1 VSSTLENK
9 SSTAHSK
16 PSPATNPRGFP
27 PQCPY
32 CQKLTQKNGA
42 THVNLIGLFGQIK
55 LPAQRLICPNCK
67 KSSTILKDT
76 SLDHSGFTPAALER
90 VVHLCVHQTFE
101 EASETLNLFTW
112 HVNDALLERVV
123 SGFATQALEQV
134 SQILE
139 TRALQPLEQVKTGHQ
154 PKITILETDGVFTL
168 GRPEDPNETGCPGR
182 EIKMALVH
190 SSVTST
196 DRFMVADHCDIDAF
210 EPLVHGL
217 LRHAGHRNGD
227 VLVGV
232 GDGGSW
238 VQRIFEAV
246 QAIRVLDVYHAL
258 EYVETVM
265 IALGWDQELRL
276 EERRLWCAG
285 KVDGSVWLRTFDPGT
300 ASRAGWDETAIKA
313 WAYLERF
320 SSLEA
325 MAYPSF
331 RARGFPIG
339 SGEVEGANKS
349 VIGSRMKRSGMH
361 WSRAGA
367 RRMSCLRA
375 QVKSRVRVYDF
386 HQVRLQAFHTW

>member
-1 VSSTLENK
+1 
-9 SSTAHSK
+9 
-16 PSPATNPRGFP
+16 
-27 PQCPY
+27 
-32 CQKLTQKNGA
+32 
-42 THVNLIGLFGQIK
+42 
-55 LPAQRLICPNCK
+55 LICPNCK
-67 KSSTILKDT
+67 KSSTILKDP

-90 VVHLCVHQTFE
+90 VVHLCVHQTFQ

-123 SGFATQALEQV
+123 SGFATQALKQV

-139 TRALQPLEQVKTGHQ
+139 TRAFQPLEQLKAGQQ
-154 PKITILETDGVFTL
+154 PKITVLETDGVFTL

-190 SSVTST
+190 SSSTST

-217 LRHAGHRNGD
+217 LRHAGHRTGD

-265 IALGWDQELRL
+265 IALGWEQALRL
-276 EERRLWCAG
+276 EERCLWCAG

-300 ASRAGWDETAIKA
+300 ASRAGWDEVAVKA

-320 SSLEA
+320 SSLGA

-339 SGEVEGANKS
+339 SGEVEGANKRPKPVRCWFGVKKA

-386 HQVRLQAFHTW
+386 HQVRHQAFQTW

>member
-1 VSSTLENK
+1 MTS
-9 SSTAHSK
+9 
-16 PSPATNPRGFP
+16 
-27 PQCPY
+27 
-32 CQKLTQKNGA
+32 
-42 THVNLIGLFGQIK
+42 LFGPIQ
-55 LPAQRLICPNCK
+55 LPAQRLICPSCK
-67 KSSTILKDT
+67 KSSTILKDP

-90 VVHLCVHQTFE
+90 VVHLCVHQTFQ

-112 HVNDALLERVV
+112 YVNDALLERVV
-123 SGFATQALEQV
+123 SGFATQALKQV
-134 SQILE
+134 SEILE
-139 TRALQPLEQVKTGHQ
+139 TRALQPLEQLKAGQQ
-154 PKITILETDGVFTL
+154 PKITVLETDGVFTL
-168 GRPEDPNETGCPGR
+168 GRPEDPSETGCPGR

-190 SSVTST
+190 SSSTST
-196 DRFMVADHCDIDAF
+196 DRFMVADHCEIDAF

-217 LRHAGHRNGD
+217 LRHAGHRTGD

-232 GDGGSW
+232 GDGGCW

-246 QAIRVLDVYHAL
+246 QAIRILDVYHAL
-258 EYVETVM
+258 EYVEVVM
-265 IALGWDQELRL
+265 IALGWDQALRL

-285 KVDGSVWLRTFDPGT
+285 KVDGSVWLRTFDAGI
-300 ASRAGWDETAIKA
+300 ASRAGWDEVAIKA

-320 SSLEA
+320 SSLGA

-339 SGEVEGANKS
+339 SGEVEGANKA

-386 HQVRLQAFHTW
+386 HQVRHQAFHTW

>member
-1 VSSTLENK
+1 MAGWRLHKKINTPAR
-9 SSTAHSK
+9 TA
-16 PSPATNPRGFP
+16 R
-27 PQCPY
+27 QVPY
-32 CQKLTQKNGA
+32 CEQ
-42 THVNLIGLFGQIK
+42 
-55 LPAQRLICPNCK
+55 
-67 KSSTILKDT
+67 
-76 SLDHSGFTPAALER
+76 
-90 VVHLCVHQTFE
+90 

-112 HVNDALLERVV
+112 YVNDALLERVV
-123 SGFATQALEQV
+123 SGFATQALKQV

-139 TRALQPLEQVKTGHQ
+139 TRALQPLEQLKAGQQ
-154 PKITILETDGVFTL
+154 PKITVLETDGVFTL

-190 SSVTST
+190 SSSTST
-196 DRFMVADHCDIDAF
+196 DRFMVADHCEIDVF

-217 LRHAGHRNGD
+217 LRHAGHRTGD

-238 VQRIFEAV
+238 VQRVFEAV
-246 QAIRVLDVYHAL
+246 QAIQARQVPVLDQEAIRVLDVYHAL

-265 IALGWDQELRL
+265 IALGWDQALRL
-276 EERRLWCAG
+276 EERCLWCAG
-285 KVDGSVWLRTFDPGT
+285 TVDGSTWLRMFDAGMD
-300 ASRAGWDETAIKA
+300 SRAGWDEVAIKA

-320 SSLEA
+320 SSLGA

-331 RARGFPIG
+331 RACGFPIG
-339 SGEVEGANKS
+339 SGEVEGANKA
-349 VIGSRMKRSGMH
+349 VVGSRMKRSGMH

-386 HQVRLQAFHTW
+386 DRVRLQAFHTW